1 MASNIF
7 WTAEKK
13 YINKIYGCRVLPVIA
28 ILFFFW
34 EKFVVVV
41 VVVVVSFVFR
51 FVFFLFYPFF
61 PTSLFVW
68 AASGTSLS
76 AGHVDS
82 LSVGCAFVSLWP
94 RFSLRPRPS
103 RPIKPSKTQ

>member
-51 FVFFLFYPFF
+51 FVFFYFTLFSRLLYLFGQRVEPPCQPDMLIHCRSDVRSFPFG
-61 PTSLFVW
+61 L
-68 AASGTSLS
+68 ASVCV
-76 AGHVDS
+76 HV
-82 LSVGCAFVSLWP
+82 
-94 RFSLRPRPS
+94 RPA
-103 RPIKPSKTQ
+103 Q